1 MTSDRWSRIVEDAD
15 RREAARTGRLLNLRE
30 GLTPDTA
37 ARAAEI
43 APQLNADP
51 STVMQDLPAAEQ
63 IIRSA
68 EAEESLRGAPGTREF
83 ITKAPVNAALASE
96 DTGFL
101 AGLERSYWDLDAQM
115 REGAKEVFGWNR
127 DDRFQ
132 GPVSRGLESA
142 TKFLFMV
149 DQVLPGVAI
158 GSQMRAAN
166 DALEIMDFIDNG
178 GQLSEREGGFPEGY
192 LRHGFVFDEVTGQ
205 MLSYDQATPEQRAAV
220 KQRVMNE
227 LLEDNEDTAQIA
239 LQIAAVQAT
248 MPPGEQISMDNLPDA
263 LKFYATSG
271 AVSSIPFLFA
281 SMIGGAPAA
290 AGAGVAMGVGDIYI
304 EGVGDQGAAAFTD
317 DDLARNAMIAAPLY
331 AATEFLGPFGRLVRK
346 PFRNIPDEL
355 IMRALRTRG
364 VPARIATAVG
374 TSAFENAVS
383 EMVQDM
389 LVDAANGKLDFSEE
403 GISSYLESGAAGA
416 LGGGPVTLAL
426 EGPGIVAQGMAN
438 REAQRDGQTAD
449 QLQQIQKQSEQA
461 NMRTAAPAQWREFM
475 QSIGTENGKLYVEPD
490 ALDVAVNAG
499 QVSLEQLGVDQS
511 ALEAAKEAGGRVEI
525 SQLEWG
531 VNYAGTEAGQTLI
544 DNASVRP
551 DGLTPTQLRNFAD
564 VQAEIQ
570 QQAEADT
577 QLQQEIDTVAAELE
591 AQTRAQLRAAGRSPE
606 VASAGAKAWT
616 AMLSTAA
623 TRTKDVAVFDQ
634 FGVDVRSLPQ
644 QKAAQDIPTRTLE
657 QGAPKV
663 RGQMAADLPNQ
674 HQLMPHLRT
683 KAIKIAADREAG
695 KPLFTQKTN
704 NKNADPQISAIDEV
718 LSRHPR
724 AGTSPQAWSSMMA
737 DALATTDVPAPP
749 YAFLRDINGGGSVEL
764 LNRLTE
770 GQIADADH
778 GFANAAE
785 FREAYINGEI
795 SIADTGKLFL
805 WSFLSRGVSP
815 YTQESLFIDAFE
827 GIDQFIEAAADGT
840 LDQKE
845 YTEWAKTAA
854 PKGSGQPGA
863 GATHNL
869 NAFGT
874 LFLKKMSE
882 DAGMGDG
889 RSRLQ
894 VIHDMMMDPD
904 STGRDIRRQFLR
916 MGEGVGIDNKVVSFT
931 LLVAGFDDVM
941 VLDRVQIRQLWNDG
955 RFDGINLY
963 DGYKTD
969 GKPVTGSAI
978 SSLTYGA
985 RGLLV
990 YEAIEE
996 ALKTRIDAI
1005 YEAVGRPE
1013 AASVGRYHWE
1023 TWVASSQQEASHATI
1038 DAILANAKGEYQPL
1052 EGVTAKEGEYGSY
1065 AYGAR
1070 YGVSALDGS
1079 GYFLY
1084 EVPDRGLFQFTVDQ
1098 FQGFL
1103 TRIKKTSEGVVPNS
1117 KFKVTAAGNAPWFFQ
1132 EGVSL
1137 DRLAAIAGEAGRAVT
1152 ADQVSE
1158 ADVVDGVDQT
1168 VSDGPAA
1175 DQPGTARTFEQGDG
1189 RRGLTEGVQEDDPQ
1203 GVRRAPTGREAIRG
1217 RQVDALGVYGSEDRP
1232 IVELANP
1239 EDFRQAI
1246 TKTKAELGEVGAQVT
1261 VYDDYAGKRVFVMD
1275 DGLSGFALDGDDII
1289 SVFGHPDA
1297 PPGAVKSM
1305 FPVAAALGG
1314 RRLDAFD
1321 TYLPKVYER
1330 AGFKAVAKLG
1340 FSREFAP
1347 DGWDYDWFQTNM
1359 GGSDPNIVFMV
1370 YDPANA
1376 SRDTDNVVEDYDAG
1390 IAAQQADAPQ
1400 TFDQSGVER
1409 TFQQAEMDL
1418 LEPPGESKM
1427 VGPETLLV
1435 DEAELKVAE
1444 SDNAPSFGNFRSL
1457 RYIAYEDGSPVGV
1470 LQIRTDGKRSKKA
1483 EIQHVYVA
1491 SEGRGRGIAGDLL
1504 KRARQDFTVR
1514 HSDDL
1519 TDDGR
1524 AFKAKY
1530 PQTGARGQIAIPE
1543 VIGRGDF
1550 IIDLFASADESTF
1563 FHEMGHAGI
1572 EMLRF
1577 LSEQDGAPQQI
1588 KDDIA
1593 KVHEWM
1599 EQTTGEAVGD
1609 VYTTPQQEAWA
1620 EAFENYLMEGKA
1632 PTPTLKTVFVKL
1644 RRWLTRLY
1652 QTAQG
1657 AGTVPSPEIKRVMDR
1672 LLATD
1677 QQIEA
1682 AKLQDGDVEL
1692 FREQPPFMSKD
1703 EWETYKRVAERGD
1716 AEAEGRALSVAMEAV
1731 RKRRS
1736 KEWKEAYKAALPEEL
1751 AALQEQQEYVL
1762 LDALGNQDPAGGGF
1776 FGLGA
1781 RLDRATLIDM
1791 VGEAA
1796 LPELNNKRLKTKHNI
1811 FVKDGADPEQVAEMF
1826 GFRNGAHM
1834 INALRSIKPIN
1845 EQARLNAEARANE
1858 IVPNLTPAEM
1868 QEEAQV
1874 ALKNP
1879 QKIERTAREGAALA
1893 RAGGSGTTSWQ
1904 QMNAAAYTRAVEL
1917 VGAMNVRTAGNY
1929 DQFRVAARKAAREA
1943 QAELAKVVRL
1953 ADGTPAPG
1961 GVTALNAAAAAKRRQ
1976 LVNEH
1981 MYTVAREQAV
1991 KFDKA
1996 RTRFRKLGTVK
2007 EAKKH
2012 TPEVYDQIEQLL
2024 DQYDFRIVSAKD
2036 VAQRAAERVSLTAF
2050 EETLVENG
2058 TAGELTIPM
2067 SVRLRAQKTHY
2078 TELTVD
2084 DLDAVVDAID
2094 SLSHLGK
2101 STNKAYQEADAKLYA
2116 DQVAEIA
2123 LNSRMVMKGKRLPER
2138 ESTQRSI
2145 VPQMIGQLNHHIEQA
2160 TTTLRR
2166 MDGFMGAGP
2175 AIRYIKRPLDKAAA
2189 ALELRKEQVAN
2200 EVKDTFSTH
2209 YTRAQMRKLNT
2220 KKIHSNELGLSL
2232 TKAGWLSMALNTGNE
2247 GNFQR
2252 LTDPDART
2260 GTYDARKVNDA
2271 LKGILD
2277 ENDWRFVQSVW
2288 DHIDSYWP
2296 EIKKL
2301 EREVTGVTPNKIDAA
2316 LQVDAP
2322 DFVTGGYYP
2331 IRYDRDLNL
2340 GSILNGADDAYRDAV
2355 TGRYGKAQTRHG
2367 HTEARLR
2374 STGKA
2379 LDLSLG
2385 AYEDHLQQVVHDLE
2399 LRKPVNN
2406 AMKLLNNPEIGAV
2419 LAEHGRPGELE
2430 QLKLWVRDTAAGDQ
2444 ITAEGLLAMASRAS
2458 RKALTVKYI
2467 GWKLSTTLIQPLGV
2481 AQAGVVVGNRKLLN
2495 GYMKYV
2501 GRITQWDEFVKSK
2514 SDHMR
2519 GRIRVMNREINEFR
2533 NEAKRG
2539 SAILDGKL
2547 GRFTNA
2553 MIVYGFVPMQ
2563 QMQYWTVDLPVFVAV
2578 YEDMRA
2584 KGFSEEDAI
2593 HEAESAVDRASG
2605 SALLTNRASFERGTA
2620 GHSVTRSEYVKQ
2632 FTMLSSYVHA
2642 KYNATSEVV
2651 GSTDF
2656 SDPKQAAMFVAS
2668 MMQLYVLEIAIL
2680 TLLRGL
2686 GDEEKEEEL
2695 GTVGHWARVFG
2706 AEALGTHPVTRPASS
2721 MVRGYG
2727 VGGVPL
2733 GDMTELMGRG
2743 AGSAFDLAIG
2753 DGDMED
2759 ILRAFDAAATPF
2771 MLPTGQIKEVIRAI
2785 TADDPGVQMGRAAL
2799 GLPVARE

>member
-1 MTSDRWSRIVEDAD
+1 MTSDRWSRIIEDAD
-15 RREAARTGRLLNLRE
+15 RREATRTGRLLDLRE

-63 IIRSA
+63 VIKST
-68 EAEESLRGAPGTREF
+68 EAEENLRGAPGTRQF

-115 REGAKEVFGWNR
+115 REGAKEMFGWNR

-132 GPVSRGLESA
+132 GPVSRGVESA
-142 TKFLFMV
+142 TKFLFMIEEYA
-149 DQVLPGVAI
+149 LPGVAI

-178 GQLSEREGGFPEGY
+178 GQLSEREGGLPEGY

-205 MLSYDQATPEQRAAV
+205 MLSYDQASPEQRAAV
-220 KQRVMNE
+220 KQRITNE
-227 LLEDNEDTAQIA
+227 LLEDNEDIARIA

-248 MPPGEQISMDNLPDA
+248 MPPGEHISMDNLPDA
-263 LKFYATSG
+263 LKFYAASG
-271 AVSSIPFLFA
+271 ATSSIPFLFA
-281 SMIGGAPAA
+281 SMIGGATAA
-290 AGAGVAMGVGDIYI
+290 AGVGVGMGVGDIYI
-304 EGVGDQGAAAFTD
+304 EGVGDQGADAFTD

-346 PFRNIPDEL
+346 PFRAIPDEL

-383 EMVQDM
+383 ELVQDM

-426 EGPGIVAQGMAN
+426 EGPGIVAQGMAH
-438 REAQRDGQTAD
+438 REAQRDGHSAG

-461 NMRTAAPAQWREFM
+461 KMRTAAPAQWREFM

-490 ALDVAVNAG
+490 ALDAAVNAG

-511 ALEAAKEAGGRVEI
+511 ALEAAKEAGGRVEV

-564 VQAEIQ
+564 VLAEIH
-570 QQAEADT
+570 QQAETDI
-577 QLQQEIDTVAAELE
+577 QLQQEIDTIAADLE
-591 AQTRAQLRAAGRSPE
+591 SRIRAQLRAAGRSPE

-634 FGVDVRSLPQ
+634 FGLDVRSLPQ

-683 KAIKIAADREAG
+683 KATKIAADREAG

-724 AGTSPQAWSSMMA
+724 AATSPQAWSNMMA

-749 YAFLRDINGGGSVEL
+749 YAFLRDINGGGAVEL

-778 GFANAAE
+778 GFANAAD

-827 GIDQFIEAAADGT
+827 GIDPWFEAAASGDFDVDNKT
-840 LDQKE
+840 IA
-845 YTEWAKTAA
+845 YTEGGTAQEISDTLFNAAKFSYDNASKKEKARRKEPKPSDPEFQVKTAPNSEA
-854 PKGSGQPGA
+854 PMLTYRQWALTVSPAGSGQPGS

-874 LFLKKMSE
+874 LFLKKMAE

-985 RGLLV
+985 RGLMV

-1013 AASVGRYHWE
+1013 AASIGRYHWE

-1168 VSDGPAA
+1168 VSDGSAA
-1175 DQPGTARTFEQGDG
+1175 DQPGTARTFEQGGG
-1189 RRGLTEGVQEDDPQ
+1189 RRGLTEGLQEDDPQ
-1203 GVRRAPTGREAIRG
+1203 GIRRAPAGRETIRG

-1246 TKTKAELGEVGAQVT
+1246 SQTKADLGEVGAQVT

-1376 SRDTDNVVEDYDAG
+1376 SRETDNVVEDYDAG
-1390 IAAQQADAPQ
+1390 IAAQQAGAPQ
-1400 TFDQSGVER
+1400 IFEQE
-1409 TFQQAEMDL
+1409 
-1418 LEPPGESKM
+1418 
-1427 VGPETLLV
+1427 
-1435 DEAELKVAE
+1435 
-1444 SDNAPSFGNFRSL
+1444 
-1457 RYIAYEDGSPVGV
+1457 
-1470 LQIRTDGKRSKKA
+1470 
-1483 EIQHVYVA
+1483 
-1491 SEGRGRGIAGDLL
+1491 
-1504 KRARQDFTVR
+1504 
-1514 HSDDL
+1514 
-1519 TDDGR
+1519 
-1524 AFKAKY
+1524 
-1530 PQTGARGQIAIPE
+1530 GARGRIAMPE
-1543 VIGRGDF
+1543 AIGRGDF

-1692 FREQPPFMSKD
+1692 FREQPPFMTKD
-1703 EWETYKRVAERGD
+1703 EWEIYKRVAERGD

-1751 AALQEQQEYVL
+1751 AALQDQQEYVL

-1893 RAGGSGTTSWQ
+1893 RAGGSGTASWQ
-1904 QMNAAAYTRAVEL
+1904 QMNTAARTRAVEL

-1953 ADGTPAPG
+1953 ADGTPATG
-1961 GVTALNAAAAAKRRQ
+1961 GITALNAAAAAKRRQ

-1996 RTRFRKLGTVK
+1996 RKRFRKLGTVK

-2036 VAQRAAERVSLTAF
+2036 AAQRAVERMSLTAF

-2058 TAGELTIPM
+2058 TAGELTIPI
-2067 SVRLRAQKTHY
+2067 SVRLRTQKTHY

-2145 VPQMIGQLNHHIEQA
+2145 IPQMIGQLNHHIEQA

-2209 YTRAQMRKLNT
+2209 YTRAQMRKLNK

-2260 GTYDARKVNDA
+2260 GTYDARKVSDA

-2501 GRITQWDEFVKSK
+2501 GRITQWDEFVKGK

-2651 GSTDF
+2651 GRTDF

-2686 GDEEKEEEL
+2686 GDEEKEEEM

>member
-1 MTSDRWSRIVEDAD
+1 
-15 RREAARTGRLLNLRE
+15 
-30 GLTPDTA
+30 
-37 ARAAEI
+37 
-43 APQLNADP
+43 
-51 STVMQDLPAAEQ
+51 
-63 IIRSA
+63 
-68 EAEESLRGAPGTREF
+68 
-83 ITKAPVNAALASE
+83 
-96 DTGFL
+96 
-101 AGLERSYWDLDAQM
+101 
-115 REGAKEVFGWNR
+115 
-127 DDRFQ
+127 
-132 GPVSRGLESA
+132 
-142 TKFLFMV
+142 
-149 DQVLPGVAI
+149 
-158 GSQMRAAN
+158 
-166 DALEIMDFIDNG
+166 
-178 GQLSEREGGFPEGY
+178 
-192 LRHGFVFDEVTGQ
+192 
-205 MLSYDQATPEQRAAV
+205 
-220 KQRVMNE
+220 
-227 LLEDNEDTAQIA
+227 
-239 LQIAAVQAT
+239 
-248 MPPGEQISMDNLPDA
+248 
-263 LKFYATSG
+263 
-271 AVSSIPFLFA
+271 
-281 SMIGGAPAA
+281 
-290 AGAGVAMGVGDIYI
+290 
-304 EGVGDQGAAAFTD
+304 
-317 DDLARNAMIAAPLY
+317 
-331 AATEFLGPFGRLVRK
+331 
-346 PFRNIPDEL
+346 
-355 IMRALRTRG
+355 
-364 VPARIATAVG
+364 
-374 TSAFENAVS
+374 
-383 EMVQDM
+383 
-389 LVDAANGKLDFSEE
+389 
-403 GISSYLESGAAGA
+403 
-416 LGGGPVTLAL
+416 
-426 EGPGIVAQGMAN
+426 
-438 REAQRDGQTAD
+438 
-449 QLQQIQKQSEQA
+449 
-461 NMRTAAPAQWREFM
+461 
-475 QSIGTENGKLYVEPD
+475 
-490 ALDVAVNAG
+490 
-499 QVSLEQLGVDQS
+499 
-511 ALEAAKEAGGRVEI
+511 
-525 SQLEWG
+525 
-531 VNYAGTEAGQTLI
+531 
-544 DNASVRP
+544 
-551 DGLTPTQLRNFAD
+551 
-564 VQAEIQ
+564 
-570 QQAEADT
+570 
-577 QLQQEIDTVAAELE
+577 
-591 AQTRAQLRAAGRSPE
+591 
-606 VASAGAKAWT
+606 
-616 AMLSTAA
+616 
-623 TRTKDVAVFDQ
+623 
-634 FGVDVRSLPQ
+634 
-644 QKAAQDIPTRTLE
+644 
-657 QGAPKV
+657 
-663 RGQMAADLPNQ
+663 
-674 HQLMPHLRT
+674 
-683 KAIKIAADREAG
+683 
-695 KPLFTQKTN
+695 
-704 NKNADPQISAIDEV
+704 
-718 LSRHPR
+718 
-724 AGTSPQAWSSMMA
+724 
-737 DALATTDVPAPP
+737 
-749 YAFLRDINGGGSVEL
+749 
-764 LNRLTE
+764 
-770 GQIADADH
+770 
-778 GFANAAE
+778 
-785 FREAYINGEI
+785 
-795 SIADTGKLFL
+795 
-805 WSFLSRGVSP
+805 
-815 YTQESLFIDAFE
+815 
-827 GIDQFIEAAADGT
+827 
-840 LDQKE
+840 
-845 YTEWAKTAA
+845 
-854 PKGSGQPGA
+854 
-863 GATHNL
+863 
-869 NAFGT
+869 
-874 LFLKKMSE
+874 
-882 DAGMGDG
+882 
-889 RSRLQ
+889 
-894 VIHDMMMDPD
+894 
-904 STGRDIRRQFLR
+904 
-916 MGEGVGIDNKVVSFT
+916 
-931 LLVAGFDDVM
+931 
-941 VLDRVQIRQLWNDG
+941 
-955 RFDGINLY
+955 
-963 DGYKTD
+963 
-969 GKPVTGSAI
+969 
-978 SSLTYGA
+978 
-985 RGLLV
+985 
-990 YEAIEE
+990 
-996 ALKTRIDAI
+996 
-1005 YEAVGRPE
+1005 
-1013 AASVGRYHWE
+1013 
-1023 TWVASSQQEASHATI
+1023 
-1038 DAILANAKGEYQPL
+1038 
-1052 EGVTAKEGEYGSY
+1052 
-1065 AYGAR
+1065 
-1070 YGVSALDGS
+1070 
-1079 GYFLY
+1079 
-1084 EVPDRGLFQFTVDQ
+1084 
-1098 FQGFL
+1098 
-1103 TRIKKTSEGVVPNS
+1103 
-1117 KFKVTAAGNAPWFFQ
+1117 
-1132 EGVSL
+1132 
-1137 DRLAAIAGEAGRAVT
+1137 
-1152 ADQVSE
+1152 
-1158 ADVVDGVDQT
+1158 
-1168 VSDGPAA
+1168 
-1175 DQPGTARTFEQGDG
+1175 
-1189 RRGLTEGVQEDDPQ
+1189 
-1203 GVRRAPTGREAIRG
+1203 
-1217 RQVDALGVYGSEDRP
+1217 
-1232 IVELANP
+1232 
-1239 EDFRQAI
+1239 
-1246 TKTKAELGEVGAQVT
+1246 
-1261 VYDDYAGKRVFVMD
+1261 MD

-1305 FPVAAALGG
+1305 FPVATALGG

-1359 GGSDPNIVFMV
+1359 GDSDPNIVFMV

-1390 IAAQQADAPQ
+1390 TAAQQAGAPQ
-1400 TFDQSGVER
+1400 IFEQE
-1409 TFQQAEMDL
+1409 
-1418 LEPPGESKM
+1418 
-1427 VGPETLLV
+1427 
-1435 DEAELKVAE
+1435 
-1444 SDNAPSFGNFRSL
+1444 
-1457 RYIAYEDGSPVGV
+1457 
-1470 LQIRTDGKRSKKA
+1470 
-1483 EIQHVYVA
+1483 
-1491 SEGRGRGIAGDLL
+1491 
-1504 KRARQDFTVR
+1504 
-1514 HSDDL
+1514 
-1519 TDDGR
+1519 
-1524 AFKAKY
+1524 
-1530 PQTGARGQIAIPE
+1530 GARGRIAMPE

-1599 EQTTGEAVGD
+1599 EKTTGEAVGD

-1652 QTAQG
+1652 QSAQG
-1657 AGTVPSPEIKRVMDR
+1657 AGTVPSPEITRVMDR

-1692 FREQPPFMSKD
+1692 FREQPPFMTKD
-1703 EWETYKRVAERGD
+1703 EWEIYKRVAERGD

-1791 VGEAA
+1791 VGEGA
-1796 LPELNNKRLKTKHNI
+1796 LPELNSKRLKTKHNI

-1834 INALRSIKPIN
+1834 INALRSIKPLN

-1904 QMNAAAYTRAVEL
+1904 QMNAAAHTRAVEL

-1929 DQFRVAARKAAREA
+1929 DQFRVAARKASREA

-1953 ADGTPAPG
+1953 ADGTPATG

-1996 RTRFRKLGTVK
+1996 RARFRKLGTVK

-2024 DQYDFRIVSAKD
+2024 DQYDFRIVSAKE
-2036 VAQRAAERVSLTAF
+2036 VTQRAAERMSLTAF
-2050 EETLVENG
+2050 EEMLVEDG
-2058 TAGELTIPM
+2058 RAGELTIPM
-2067 SVRLRAQKTHY
+2067 SVRLRTQKSHY

-2123 LNSRMVMKGKRLPER
+2123 LNTRLVMKGKRLPDR
-2138 ESTQRSI
+2138 ESTQRRVISQT
-2145 VPQMIGQLNHHIEQA
+2145 VGQLNHHVEQA

-2189 ALELRKEQVAN
+2189 ALELRKEKVAN

-2209 YTRAQMRKLNT
+2209 YTRAQMRQLNT
-2220 KKIHSNELGLSL
+2220 KKIHSKELGLSL

-2260 GTYDARKVNDA
+2260 GTYDASRVNAA

-2296 EIKKL
+2296 AIKKL

-2340 GSILNGADDAYRDAV
+2340 GSVLNGADDAYRDAV

-2379 LDLSLG
+2379 LDLTLG

-2419 LAEHGRPGELE
+2419 LAEHGRPGDLD

-2444 ITAEGLLAMASRAS
+2444 ITAGGLATIARFS

-2467 GWKLSTTLIQPLGV
+2467 GFKLSTTLIQPLGV
-2481 AQAGVVVGNRKLLN
+2481 AQAGTVVGNRKLLN
-2495 GYMKYV
+2495 GYTKYV
-2501 GRITQWDEFVKSK
+2501 GRIKQWDEFVKAK
-2514 SDHMR
+2514 SDHMK

-2539 SAILDGKL
+2539 SAILDSKL

-2620 GHSVTRSEYVKQ
+2620 GHAVTRSEYVKQ
-2632 FTMLSSYVHA
+2632 FTMLASYVHA

-2651 GSTDF
+2651 GRTDF
-2656 SDPKQAAMFVAS
+2656 SDPKQAAMFVVS
-2668 MMQLYVLEIAIL
+2668 MMQLFVLEAAIL
-2680 TLLRGL
+2680 TLVRAI
-2686 GDEEKEEEL
+2686 GDDEKEEEL
-2695 GTVGHWARVFG
+2695 GTFGHWARVFG
-2706 AEALGTHPVTRPASS
+2706 SEVLGVHPVTRPAASA
-2721 MVRGYG
+2721 VRGYG
-2727 VGGVPL
+2727 VGGIPL
-2733 GDMTELMGRG
+2733 SDMTELMERG
-2743 AGSAFDLAIG
+2743 AESAFDLAIG
-2753 DGDMED
+2753 EGDMED
-2759 ILRAFDAAATPF
+2759 ILRAFDAGATPF